1 MNQETKRRRPIFVP
15 IDVEAEPINMSNND
29 DELLSIEK
37 ILSKNISTPAILEI
51 ALDISRKIEGNI
63 NNLTSKEEL
72 LELLRFVEKDY
83 DDDDDIIKEDI
94 IRITFHNRYFDNM
107 VIKNHGKLHGYM
119 TKIIEHD
126 GGIYKIFL
134 YDCGNIPTSIL
145 ITELAMQEYSSFI
158 APRCAYQSPELL
170 QYGKYVLSDDELN
183 SLRHN
188 NALYRG
194 ESPDAPFR
202 CLFYFKMT
210 KLNYPTL
217 HEILGKEKFNNES
230 ERKMLSSKITD
241 VIGCMETNQLYH
253 NDLNT
258 SNILVNDNN
267 DIGIIDYGQSSSD
280 LRQLDVDFSSE
291 KLASLKR
298 YSPTTIGGQTRKYKR
313 HRKTHRKKDRK
324 HTNKKDRKHTKSRIY
339 KKNRKHT
346 KKYNK

>member
-1 MNQETKRRRPIFVP
+1 MNQETKRRRPKFVP

-29 DELLSIEK
+29 DELLQIEE
-37 ILSKNISTPAILEI
+37 ILSKNITTPAILEI
-51 ALDISRKIEGNI
+51 ALDISRKIEGNV
-63 NNLTSKEEL
+63 NNITSKEEL
-72 LELLRFVEKDY
+72 LELLRFVEKY
-83 DDDDDIIKEDI
+83 DEDDDIIKEDI

-145 ITELAMQEYSSFI
+145 ITELAMQQYSSFI
-158 APRCAYQSPELL
+158 APKCSYQSPELL

-217 HEILGKEKFNNES
+217 HEILGKEKFNDENK
-230 ERKMLSSKITD
+230 RKILSSKITD

-258 SNILVNDNN
+258 SNILVSNNN
-267 DIGIIDYGQSSSD
+267 DIGIIDFGQSSSD

-298 YSPTTIGGQTRKYKR
+298 YSPTRMGGQTRKYKT
-313 HRKTHRKKDRK
+313 HKKTHRKKDRK
-324 HTNKKDRKHTKSRIY
+324 HTKNTKTCMY
-339 KKNRKHT
+339 KKHRNKHMS
-346 KKYNK
+346 KRNKY

>member
-1 MNQETKRRRPIFVP
+1 MNQETKRRRPKFVP
-15 IDVEAEPINMSNND
+15 IDVESPLINMNSND
-29 DELLSIEK
+29 DELLSIEE
-37 ILSKNISTPAILEI
+37 ILSKNITTPTILEI
-51 ALDISRKIEGNI
+51 AFDISRKIEGNI
-63 NNLTSKEEL
+63 NNLTSKEEF
-72 LELLRFVEKDY
+72 LELLRFNSEN
-83 DDDDDIIKEDI
+83 I
-94 IRITFHNRYFDNM
+94 ITFHNRYFDNM

-158 APRCAYQSPELL
+158 APKCSYQSPKLL
-170 QYGKYVLSDDELN
+170 QYGKYILSDDELN

-210 KLNYPTL
+210 KLNFSTL
-217 HEILGKEKFNNES
+217 REMLGSTKFNDEN
-230 ERKMLSSKITD
+230 ERKMLSSKITNI
-241 VIGCMETNQLYH
+241 IGCMENNQLYH

-258 SNILVNDNN
+258 SNILVNNNN

-298 YSPTTIGGQTRKYKR
+298 YSPITIGGKTRKYK
-313 HRKTHRKKDRK
+313 THRKIHKNTHRK
-324 HTNKKDRKHTKSRIY
+324 HKKNTKTHIY
-339 KKNRKHT
+339 KKNKKHT

>member
-1 MNQETKRRRPIFVP
+1 MHQEEYQEEYQEPKRRRPKFVP
-15 IDVEAEPINMSNND
+15 IDIEAEPINMISND
-29 DELLSIEK
+29 DELLQIEE
-37 ILSKNISTPAILEI
+37 ILSKNITTPAILEI
-51 ALDISRKIEGNI
+51 ALDISRKIEGNV
-63 NNLTSKEEL
+63 NNITSKEEL
-72 LELLRFVEKDY
+72 LELLKFVEKDNN
-83 DDDDDIIKEDI
+83 DDDDI

-158 APRCAYQSPELL
+158 APRCTYQSPELL
-170 QYGKYVLSDDELN
+170 QYGKYILSDDELN

-217 HEILGKEKFNNES
+217 REMLGKEKFNNES
-230 ERKMLSSKITD
+230 ERKILSSKITD
-241 VIGCMETNQLYH
+241 IIGCMEKNQLYH

-298 YSPTTIGGQTRKYKR
+298 YSPTTIGGQTRKYKKN
-313 HRKTHRKKDRK
+313 RKTHRKKDRK
-324 HTNKKDRKHTKSRIY
+324 HKKNTKTCIY